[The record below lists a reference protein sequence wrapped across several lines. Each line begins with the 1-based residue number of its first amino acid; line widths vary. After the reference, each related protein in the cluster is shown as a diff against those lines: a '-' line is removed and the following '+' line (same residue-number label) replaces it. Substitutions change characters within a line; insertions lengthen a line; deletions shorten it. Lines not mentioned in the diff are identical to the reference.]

1 MSIFHHKDSSKEI
14 LKWGVAAGVAE
25 ACYIGLVTVTMRG
38 LSKLSPG
45 PDSESTF
52 VPGFLLFLLF
62 FVLSA
67 LISVTLVFGRP
78 MWLLSDKKV
87 REAVATL
94 AATILTLLVIFLVVV
109 VLILVL

>member
-1 MSIFHHKDSSKEI
+1 MSIFHHKNLSGET
-14 LKWGVAAGVAE
+14 LRWGVAAGVAE
-25 ACYIGLVTVTMRG
+25 AIYIGLVAFTMRG
-38 LSKLSPG
+38 LNKLFSG
-45 PDSESTF
+45 PDTAENF
-52 VPGFLLFLLF
+52 VPTFLLFLLF

-67 LISVTLVFGRP
+67 LISATLVFGRP

-94 AATILTLLVIFLVVV
+94 TATILTLLVIFLVVV

>member
-1 MSIFHHKDSSKEI
+1 MSIFSHKTSSMET
-14 LKWGVAAGVAE
+14 LRWGVAAGAAE
-25 ACYIGLVTVTMRG
+25 AGYIGLVTVAMSV

-67 LISVTLVFGRP
+67 LISAVLVFGRP
-78 MWLLSDKKV
+78 IWLLMEKKLS
-87 REAVATL
+87 EAIATL
-94 AATILTLLVIFLVVV
+94 TATIVTLLIIFLVVV
-109 VLILVL
+109 VCVLIL